1 VYAEPGGGVV
11 AGPPDLS
18 DDGEVTMSSRTI
30 CSTHGIDGP
39 QWDPVA
45 YDDEDE
51 VDDLERLIEDEDLLE
66 DDEFFDDEDDDL
78 EDDDDLDDED
88 AEDF

>member
-1 VYAEPGGGVV
+1 MYADPGGGVV
-11 AGPPDLS
+11 AEPPDLS

-30 CSTHGIDGP
+30 CTTHGIDGP
-39 QWDPVA
+39 QWVPVA
-45 YDDEDE
+45 YDDEDDE
-51 VDDLERLIEDEDLLE
+51 LDRLIEDDDLLE

-78 EDDDDLDDED
+78 EEADDLDDED